1 MFIYHRQGDMALD
14 TNAAALGQ
22 LIPAAGPTNGRYGSD
37 VVVDLL
43 KQFEIPYAALNPGA
57 SYRGLHDSLVNY
69 GGNSLPEM
77 ILCQHEEIA
86 VGLAHGFAKA
96 SQRRMAA
103 IGHDVGRLLP
113 SCLAIYY
120 P

>member
-1 MFIYHRQGDMALD
+1 MADGIIALD
-14 TNAAALGQ
+14 TNAAALGH
-22 LIPAAGPTNGRYGSD
+22 LVPAAGPTNGRYGSD

-69 GGNSLPEM
+69 GRNVMPEI

-86 VGLAHGFAKA
+86 VGMAHGFAKA
-96 SQRRMAA
+96 TQTPMAA
-103 IGHDVGRLLP
+103 VLHDVV
-113 SCLAIYY
+113 
-120 P
+120 